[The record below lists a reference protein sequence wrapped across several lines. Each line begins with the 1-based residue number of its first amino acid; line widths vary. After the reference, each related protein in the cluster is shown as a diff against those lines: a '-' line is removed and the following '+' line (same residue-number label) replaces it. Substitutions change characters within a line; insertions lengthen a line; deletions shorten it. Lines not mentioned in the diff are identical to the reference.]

1 MSNIVL
7 SIQGMHCES
16 CARMIE
22 GIFEENGFL
31 AVVDFEK
38 CRAKVNYEDED
49 EKIKI
54 VKIIALMGKR
64 GYKINFL

>member
-1 MSNIVL
+1 MNL
-7 SIQGMHCES
+7 ELNIQGMHCES

-38 CRAKVNYEDED
+38 CGAKVSFENEE
-49 EKIKI
+49 ERLKIIKI
-54 VKIIALMGKR
+54 LPLLRKR